1 VFFFFFRLSCTSLA
15 ISVRVIHNT
24 CTVRYAMQH
33 LVTPKAQIT
42 TGEQVFVH
50 VRVQC
55 PIHIMKQSKE
65 SVQLKR
71 DRTEAGT
78 IRYKAILT
86 SCYTT
91 PGCSGCRLRCPLSWP
106 SSGCL
111 SGGSAFVYSITR
123 RHWDLALSR
132 GTGPFHHPRR
142 IRLQPRS
149 SRDIQ
154 SDMQSDFGHHDRRR
168 AQALI
173 ARGPRTNLFYLGRCP
188 FVTASTAL
196 ILVHTRFHSHPDTS
210 SLTLTQ

>member
-1 VFFFFFRLSCTSLA
+1 
-15 ISVRVIHNT
+15 
-24 CTVRYAMQH
+24 
-33 LVTPKAQIT
+33 
-42 TGEQVFVH
+42 VFVH

-188 FVTASTAL
+188 SVRCAQGDQFSCL
-196 ILVHTRFHSHPDTS
+196 IKEWEGGLTCDRVDRVDTCAY
-210 SLTLTQ
+210 SLFDSGVSQRKTEGERKEKI